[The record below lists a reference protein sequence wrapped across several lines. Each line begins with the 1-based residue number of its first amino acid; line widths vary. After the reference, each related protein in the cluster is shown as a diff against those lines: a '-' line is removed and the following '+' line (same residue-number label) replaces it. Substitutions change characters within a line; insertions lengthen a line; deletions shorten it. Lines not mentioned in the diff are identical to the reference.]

1 MDTQEIITRLG
12 GTAKAAALCD
22 VTPSAVSQ
30 WIRSGIPRAR
40 LMFLTLARPDIFAAP
55 PMLNGHAG
63 CQPPSPSNILDTVPR
78 HSVVLPTLPPST
90 DAKE

>member
-12 GTAKAAALCD
+12 GTAKAAALCN

-55 PMLNGHAG
+55 PVLNGHPG
-63 CQPPSPSNILDTVPR
+63 RQPPSPTNILDTIPG
-78 HSVVLPTLPPST
+78 HSIVLPTTPKATP
-90 DAKE
+90 